1 MIPGAKITP
10 GPTVFVV
17 DDDEAVRRAIKLLI
31 LSAGMQ
37 AETFASADE
46 FLDAYE
52 PTRPGCLILDV
63 RMPGMSGL
71 NLQDQLLARKVSMP
85 VIMVTGHGDVAMA
98 VGAVKKG
105 AIDFLQKPFDDEV
118 LLHLVRQAIELDDK
132 RRQSQARN
140 AAFQA
145 RLDRLTPREQEV
157 LDLLL
162 AGKGNKEIALQ
173 LGLSRKTV
181 DIHRS
186 HVMMKLGVDS
196 LLDIAKLRYSTDLG
210 PEELDS

>member
-1 MIPGAKITP
+1 MGS
-10 GPTVFVV
+10 GSTVFVV
-17 DDDEAVRRAIKLLI
+17 DDDDAVRRAIKMLI
-31 LSAGMQ
+31 ESAGMH

-46 FLDAYE
+46 FLANYDPAQ
-52 PTRPGCLILDV
+52 PGCLILDV

-71 NLQDQLLARKVSMP
+71 SLQDRLLARKISIP

-118 LLHLVRQAIELDDK
+118 LLQRVRQAVDVDAQG
-132 RRQSQARN
+132 RATQARN
-140 AAFQA
+140 ASFQA
-145 RLDRLTPREQEV
+145 RLARLTPREQEV
-157 LDLLL
+157 LDMLL
-162 AGKGNKEIALQ
+162 AGKGNKEIALN

-186 HVMMKLGVDS
+186 HVMMKLGIDS
-196 LLDIAKLRYSTDLG
+196 LLDVARMGYSPPPRQTNWTI
-210 PEELDS
+210 